1 MDDTGISRGARTE
14 NQIGDITDEEI
25 QEWKTSSGDVPGM
38 YFAGLAAEAIRK
50 GTYSPGQEI
59 YGTVAR
65 RWLCDGADGMSPKTF
80 ESAMKM
86 LAEKNMVRVVKK
98 RSTWGWEKFYY
109 VAEEE
114 KDQNDE

>member
-1 MDDTGISRGARTE
+1 MDDTEISRGARMV

-25 QEWKTSSGDVPGM
+25 QEWKTSGSGVPGM

-59 YGTVAR
+59 YGTVVR

-80 ESAMKM
+80 ESAMNM
-86 LAEKNMVRVVKK
+86 LVQKNMVRVVKR

-109 VAEEE
+109 VVDEEE
-114 KDQNDE
+114 EGKKH